1 MRPNLG
7 AIGCICNQ
15 LRRGLHPLP
24 GTIRAG
30 ADKKGERMR
39 IAYVGLLAA
48 AAAVMSVAGAQP
60 AHAQL
65 GRLIMGNQW
74 PKVDGKYRKGN
85 VIRASAVDRANGDPH
100 QMFRLALGELAR
112 LSKEKGYPRF
122 AIVKVSDC
130 GTVLVNGSR
139 AAVTCRLVGQMLNA
153 DEVAAPDGNNPI
165 SYFRTE
171 DVLAGRTEPE
181 PK

>member
-1 MRPNLG
+1 
-7 AIGCICNQ
+7 
-15 LRRGLHPLP
+15 
-24 GTIRAG
+24 
-30 ADKKGERMR
+30 MR
-39 IAYVGLLAA
+39 IAKGAALLAA
-48 AAAVMSVAGAQP
+48 TAMLSVAGALP
-60 AHAQL
+60 AQAQL
-65 GRLIMGNQW
+65 ARLVMGNQW
-74 PKVDGKYRKGN
+74 PKVVGKYRKGS
-85 VIRASAVDRANGDPH
+85 VIRASAVDRANGDPRE
-100 QMFRLALGELAR
+100 MFRLALGELAR

-153 DEVAAPDGNNPI
+153 GEVAEPDGNNPI